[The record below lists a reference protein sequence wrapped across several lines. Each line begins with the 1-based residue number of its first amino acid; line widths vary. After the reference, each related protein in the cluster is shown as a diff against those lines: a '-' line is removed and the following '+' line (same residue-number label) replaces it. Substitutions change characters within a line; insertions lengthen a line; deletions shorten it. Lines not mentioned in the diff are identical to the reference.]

1 MSVSVSV
8 LASGSRG
15 NSALVA
21 TSSTRILVDAGVSGR
36 ETFKRM
42 IAAGEDPCAIN
53 AILITHEHADH
64 VAGLQRLATKLG
76 IPVFMTGATHQAWR
90 RALRDEEGNCPK
102 LQKLELFYAGK
113 RFVIGDI
120 EVMPFTIPHD
130 AVDPVGFT
138 FCTEGI
144 KIGYATDLG
153 YVPASVRDHLQGCD
167 VLVIESNHDVEML
180 RVGSYPWS
188 VKQ

>member
-1 MSVSVSV
+1 M

-113 RFVIGDI
+113 R
-120 EVMPFTIPHD
+120 
-130 AVDPVGFT
+130 
-138 FCTEGI
+138 
-144 KIGYATDLG
+144 L
-153 YVPASVRDHLQGCD
+153 CD
-167 VLVIESNHDVEML
+167 WRH
-180 RVGSYPWS
+180 
-188 VKQ
+188 